1 MGFNLNFGPLF
12 FFFSLPSG
20 RPNTYEYRDRSIHPI
35 IQSWFPI
42 REVSRGNRTTEH
54 RTSPR
59 SVRRCPRGSTFAQAQ
74 AIGRSLFRLPAFL
87 PPPPWIDAATIWCPA
102 WSAGRWPPQSQSPA
116 VHRIC
121 IEGKKRA
128 PAGCHRSLEIQLS
141 ALIRVLN
148 FY

>member
-20 RPNTYEYRDRSIHPI
+20 RPNTYEYRDGSIHPI

-42 REVSRGNRTTEH
+42 REVESRKQNDRTQNVA
-54 RTSPR
+54 SLGALAASR
-59 SVRRCPRGSTFAQAQ
+59 SRGSTFAQAQ

-128 PAGCHRSLEIQLS
+128 PAGCHRSLEIQYL
-141 ALIRVLN
+141 L
-148 FY
+148 